1 MPKPDLS
8 AILVLYQSQKYV
20 GSCVNSLK
28 KAAEIAELTLEFIFV
43 FNDRNKKG
51 YDSIRGA
58 KIFHDSINHGYAEGI
73 NLGVKLARGKW
84 LLIANPD
91 TETDPAAFRRL
102 KKKEELPKYISRFD
116 IGMIPYQMN
125 GYGQAAYPVKIM
137 EYLSCG
143 IPVVATDLPSLSG
156 LKDKKVI
163 YTAKTSQ
170 EFIKKCRMAIKEN
183 DRILRMKR
191 IRIAKK
197 YSWSKQ
203 ILKYL
208 KLIEI

>member
-102 KKKEELPKYISRFD
+102 KKYFQDKHTAIVGPKI
-116 IGMIPYQMN
+116 INPGNKLQ
-125 GYGQAAYPVKIM
+125 
-137 EYLSCG
+137 LS
-143 IPVVATDLPSLSG
+143 VNFEPSLGNIFLEQSF
-156 LKDKKVI
+156 LYKLLPFLPLSI
-163 YTAKTSQ
+163 
-170 EFIKKCRMAIKEN
+170 AIRVLYIHTQGVDAVEG
-183 DRILRMKR
+183 
-191 IRIAKK
+191 
-197 YSWSKQ
+197 
-203 ILKYL
+203 
-208 KLIEI
+208 